1 MASWPAAACC
11 LFLLLLVPSVYSLV
25 SSPASTSKRSLIS
38 PQGLHYFDFQKD
50 AIVALINRPG
60 GLLLCDE
67 MGLGKTIS
75 AIGSLN
81 NMKTWEKVLIVAP
94 KSLLNMWESELERWL
109 VVDED
114 SKTIGVATAKGGI
127 PTHVN
132 VLLMNYDI
140 VEKYRQDIDQMG
152 PWDVLICDEC
162 HYIKNGES
170 RRTKAILGD
179 VISAGTKKEAI
190 PARLKWFLTGSPILN
205 NPIELYPLLR
215 ALDPHGK
222 AISQLREH
230 EEFCDRYCG
239 RRDTPWGVTYKG
251 GKNLSELRE
260 KLRSGDP
267 PLMLRRTKKEVL
279 NDLPEKRHQLIPL
292 DDESVAIQEEQTLRD
307 ALKTIGTVGDDRNVS
322 SLKVV
327 ELKTRLQA
335 RGLPASGRK
344 ADLVERLRQYTASS
358 TRARL
363 HDTRDDVAGAQDTL
377 EVFNSVGSALIS
389 ETGGRRWEGLQNIL
403 SGSWFKG
410 DQSSVIL
417 GALAQARHATAR
429 EKIPYAIEFI
439 QSAME
444 SHKVVVFAH
453 HRDVQD
459 VLLEAFGEDHAVVLH
474 GGSTQEERSD
484 VVERFQNDESVR
496 LFIGSIRAAGVGI
509 TLTAASH
516 VIFVEFD
523 WSPLIIQQAEDRCHR
538 VGQLSGVLVQYLFF
552 RGTIDEHIASLLM
565 SKQRTVAVALDAP
578 TGASSWV
585 FDFGKHKGKTVA
597 DVAAVDAGYLRWIV
611 DQRVHIKRIDLLKAL
626 VELGYTSVV
635 EADALKED
643 VKGASVDQARPR
655 EEVVQ
660 EEPSVTLT
668 QENFIMPFGKHKG
681 KPLGDI
687 PKSYLGWLVSSG
699 ACRSNR
705 QLNAALTGK
714 RAMSSPR
721 EETSEVQEEY
731 L

>member
-1 MASWPAAACC
+1 LYDARDDIAGA
-11 LFLLLLVPSVYSLV
+11 
-25 SSPASTSKRSLIS
+25 
-38 PQGLHYFDFQKD
+38 KD
-50 AIVALINRPG
+50 A
-60 GLLLCDE
+60 
-67 MGLGKTIS
+67 
-75 AIGSLN
+75 
-81 NMKTWEKVLIVAP
+81 
-94 KSLLNMWESELERWL
+94 
-109 VVDED
+109 
-114 SKTIGVATAKGGI
+114 
-127 PTHVN
+127 
-132 VLLMNYDI
+132 
-140 VEKYRQDIDQMG
+140 
-152 PWDVLICDEC
+152 
-162 HYIKNGES
+162 
-170 RRTKAILGD
+170 
-179 VISAGTKKEAI
+179 
-190 PARLKWFLTGSPILN
+190 
-205 NPIELYPLLR
+205 
-215 ALDPHGK
+215 
-222 AISQLREH
+222 SQ
-230 EEFCDRYCG
+230 
-239 RRDTPWGVTYKG
+239 
-251 GKNLSELRE
+251 
-260 KLRSGDP
+260 
-267 PLMLRRTKKEVL
+267 
-279 NDLPEKRHQLIPL
+279 
-292 DDESVAIQEEQTLRD
+292 
-307 ALKTIGTVGDDRNVS
+307 
-322 SLKVV
+322 
-327 ELKTRLQA
+327 
-335 RGLPASGRK
+335 
-344 ADLVERLRQYTASS
+344 
-358 TRARL
+358 
-363 HDTRDDVAGAQDTL
+363 
-377 EVFNSVGSALIS
+377 VFNSVGSALRS

-429 EKIPYAIEFI
+429 EKIPYAIELI

-474 GGSTQEERSD
+474 GGSTPEERAD
-484 VVERFQNDESVR
+484 VVERFQKDESVR

-597 DVAAVDAGYLRWIV
+597 DVAAVDAGYLRWVV
-611 DQRVHIKRIDLLKAL
+611 DQRVHVKRTELLKAL
-626 VELGYTSVV
+626 VELGYTSV

-643 VKGASVDQARPR
+643 VKDAPVEEARPPR
-655 EEVVQ
+655 EVVQ

-681 KPLGDI
+681 KSLGDI

-705 QLNAALTGK
+705 QLNAALTGM
-714 RAMSSPR
+714 RVVSSPS
-721 EETSEVQEEY
+721 ENETSEVQEEY